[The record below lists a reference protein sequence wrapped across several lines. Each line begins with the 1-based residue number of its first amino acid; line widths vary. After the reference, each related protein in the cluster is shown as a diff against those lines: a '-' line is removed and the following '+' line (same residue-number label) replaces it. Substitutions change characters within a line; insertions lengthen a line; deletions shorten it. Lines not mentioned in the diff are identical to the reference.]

1 MNNGNNIKNIIKV
14 TLATTAL
21 TFGILNFNHT
31 SADAKTLTYKEAA
44 QKIAKATK
52 TAYHEKKNVTV
63 KVTVPCKKNS
73 SMGKTVSFGK
83 IYDNYAKVTVSDE
96 LEAGKVET
104 FKIYHYPLLND
115 EDGYKSTYK
124 YNNGNL
130 VVTTTINGKNKTFR
144 NDYEENYYF
153 AANVDE
159 LKEVT
164 KGMTTKFRYLH

>member
-1 MNNGNNIKNIIKV
+1 
-14 TLATTAL
+14 
-21 TFGILNFNHT
+21 
-31 SADAKTLTYKEAA
+31 
-44 QKIAKATK
+44 
-52 TAYHEKKNVTV
+52 
-63 KVTVPCKKNS
+63 
-73 SMGKTVSFGK
+73 MGKTVSFGK
-83 IYDNYAKVTVSDE
+83 ICDNYENVAVSDE

-104 FKIYHYPLLND
+104 FDIDLYPFLNS

-130 VVTTTINGKNKTFR
+130 IVTTTINGKNKNLR
-144 NDYEENYYF
+144 KDYEENYYF